1 MDIQEIKDLLTPRY
15 LRSILVQDVEGD
27 LQRRR
32 VRKEYVNP
40 KEDGDKLFVVRH
52 NNADAVIAKG
62 DATVYLNA
70 VQMDDLKEAIREL
83 RSFVDEVEEVIQIN
97 EAYDND
103 GY

>member
-70 VQMDDLKEAIREL
+70 VQIDDLKEAIREL